1 MCLYCLQGVQSRE
14 VTENKPGQY
23 SVDRTL
29 IDLRPGPVKALLW
42 GVYTRGG
49 AEALRSSACAL
60 VTLNSLPMASPGAH
74 VNGAFWSWVVRWP
87 GP

>member
-1 MCLYCLQGVQSRE
+1 MENATE

-29 IDLRPGPVKALLW
+29 IDLRPGPVKALLQ
-42 GVYTRGG
+42 GVYIMGR
-49 AEALRSSACAL
+49 AESLHSSGCVL
-60 VTLNSLPMASPGAH
+60 VTLNSLPTASPGAH

-87 GP
+87 GL